1 MEAGDSMAATLTRKT
16 ARIPVRSDGSLRIA
30 VVADTHSAPHPDA
43 GRHLERLRP
52 DAILHA
58 GDIGDLEVLEPLGA
72 IAPLHAVRGNIDT
85 RADALPD
92 VLTIDVTGPGNA
104 TLLRIF
110 LTHIAVVG
118 PRLRGDVAR
127 MARSQEAQMVVCGHS
142 HVPFMGRD
150 GGLTVFNP
158 GSIGPRRFHLPI
170 VFGTIDV
177 TPKGVSLAHYD
188 CETGARW
195 MPP

>member
-1 MEAGDSMAATLTRKT
+1 VTPPLKKST
-16 ARIPVRSDGSLRIA
+16 ARIPVRENGTLRIA

-43 GRHLERLRP
+43 RRHLQTLRP
-52 DAILHA
+52 DVILHA
-58 GDIGDLEVLEPLGA
+58 GDIGDLTVLDGLAA

-85 RADALPD
+85 RADDLPD
-92 VLTIDVTGPGNA
+92 VLALDLTGVGDT

-110 LTHIAVVG
+110 VTHIAVVG

-127 MARSQEAQMVVCGHS
+127 MARAQGAQMVVCGHS

-150 GGLTVFNP
+150 GDLTVFNP

-177 TPKGVSLAHYD
+177 TPKGVSLAHVD
-188 CETGARW
+188 CETGQRW
-195 MPP
+195 TPP